1 MNCAASGTI
10 FASKDPVAIDATAL
24 RLLDEQRLLSRM
36 PKASDDGGHVEEA
49 ASRGLGNASEKE
61 IRLRRIGGG

>member
-1 MNCAASGTI
+1 
-10 FASKDPVAIDATAL
+10 
-24 RLLDEQRLLSRM
+24 M